1 MNHSAFFIIIG
12 SLFWSA
18 AAYAGPNE
26 CDVLDGDGVCPDNCY
41 LRFNPAQDD
50 SDGDLCGNLCDADYD
65 NDGIVGFSD
74 FGYFTSNCFGIRN
87 PLCDHTEPVG
97 NTVGFSDFGFFTQ
110 NFGSAP
116 GPSDITPGTI
126 ACP

>member
-1 MNHSAFFIIIG
+1 MKRIAFLTMIG
-12 SLFWSA
+12 SLLWSA
-18 AAYAGPNE
+18 TAFGGPNE

-41 LRFNPAQDD
+41 LRVNPAQDD
-50 SDGDLCGNLCDADYD
+50 TDGDLCGNLCDADYD

-74 FGYFTSNCFGIRN
+74 FGAFTANFGTTN
-87 PLCDHTEPVG
+87 ELYNHTEPVTD
-97 NTVGFSDFGFFTQ
+97 TVGFGDFGFFSA